1 LILFF
6 AGGWEA
12 KLVTEFAAAGAHSDD
27 VARLGDIA
35 AAAGLRRIAI
45 LAWRDLDDPEA
56 GGSELHAS
64 RVAELWSEAG
74 IEVTMRTSYAPGT
87 AQVSWRDGYRV
98 IRKAG
103 RYLVFPRAAFSEMM
117 GWHGASDALVEIWNG
132 MPFFSPVWAANRP
145 RAVWL
150 HHVHD
155 TMWEM
160 MLPPRLAR
168 LGRNMEFRVAPPIYR
183 RSQIVTLS
191 ESSKQEIHTKLRLGS
206 SRITVVPPGI
216 DSSFTPS
223 GERDPSPLVVAVGRL
238 VPVKRFDR
246 LVDAL
251 VSVKPNVP
259 ALRAVIVG
267 EGSERDSLERQIAEL
282 GATDWISLPG
292 RVDDARLLDLYRRSW
307 VLASASAHEGWGM
320 TITEAAACGTPAVAT
335 RIAGHSDAVVDKKTG
350 LLVDDQAE
358 LSAALDR
365 VLRDD
370 AYRAVLAEN
379 ALEHASR
386 FTWAATARG
395 TLEVLASEAL
405 RHKKA

>member
-1 LILFF
+1 
-6 AGGWEA
+6 
-12 KLVTEFAAAGAHSDD
+12 VGADADD
-27 VARLGDIA
+27 VDRLCEIA
-35 AAAGLRRIAI
+35 ATAGLRRIAI

-56 GGSELHAS
+56 GGSELHAA
-64 RVAELWSEAG
+64 RIAALWSQAG
-74 IEVTMRTSYAPGT
+74 IEVTMRTSFAPGT
-87 AQVSWRDGYRV
+87 SQVSWRDGYRV

-132 MPFFSPVWAANRP
+132 MPFFSPIWAANRP

-168 LGRNMEFRVAPPIYR
+168 LGRTMEFRIAPPIYR

-191 ESSKQEIHTKLRLGS
+191 ESSKQEIQKKLRLKA

-216 DSSFTPS
+216 DASFRP
-223 GERDPSPLVVAVGRL
+223 GGPVDPSPLVVAVGRL

-246 LVDAL
+246 LIEAL
-251 VSVKPNVP
+251 VAVKPNVP

-267 EGSERDSLERQIAEL
+267 EGAERDSLERQIGAL

-292 RVDDARLLDLYRRSW
+292 HVDDARLLDLYRRAS

-335 RIAGHSDAVVDKKTG
+335 RIAGHSDAVVDQKTG
-350 LLVDDQAE
+350 LLVDDQAG

-370 AYRAVLAEN
+370 AYRVELAAN
-379 ALEHASR
+379 ALAHASR

-395 TLEVLASEAL
+395 TLEILASEAL
-405 RHKKA
+405 RHTKA